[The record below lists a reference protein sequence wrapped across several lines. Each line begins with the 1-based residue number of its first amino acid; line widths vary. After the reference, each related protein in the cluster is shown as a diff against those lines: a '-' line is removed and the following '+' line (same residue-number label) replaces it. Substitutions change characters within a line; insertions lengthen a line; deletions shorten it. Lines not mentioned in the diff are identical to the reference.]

1 MFSGG
6 DARWRTESRRVH
18 VVRYRARAPRART
31 ESHSDPATPR
41 AGGWIDVE
49 RFGNQAAAAKALDD
63 AIAAGA
69 QPDDLRLTAVPPS
82 RARLV
87 LAVVGIVVLVIVAVA
102 ALSMVIFAS

>member
-1 MFSGG
+1 MVMHGG
-6 DARWRTESRRVH
+6 GPNPDAFTLSDTGRGRLGRGRTRTTILQRRE
-18 VVRYRARAPRART
+18 P
-31 ESHSDPATPR
+31 
-41 AGGWIDVE
+41 GGWIDVE